1 MLFRS
6 QLLEMEERLGLAKR
20 FQAVQKALAAVCD
33 CALNIQELNAQNGG
47 VPDIDE
53 NVGKIL
59 ALAQEIADKE

>member
-1 MLFRS
+1 MRPH
-6 QLLEMEERLGLAKR
+6 
-20 FQAVQKALAAVCD
+20 D